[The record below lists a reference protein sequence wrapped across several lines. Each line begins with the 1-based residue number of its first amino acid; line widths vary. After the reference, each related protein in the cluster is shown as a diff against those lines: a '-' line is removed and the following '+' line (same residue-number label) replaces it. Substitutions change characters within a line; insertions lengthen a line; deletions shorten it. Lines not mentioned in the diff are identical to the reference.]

1 MSKQDKAQE
10 QTQDSS
16 QQQQE
21 AAAKQEAAADA
32 QAQKTGTAKT
42 DTATSHKE
50 ELADTEAEQAAEK
63 ETKKGKG
70 FFKSN
75 SAKYKEQISELE
87 AEVAELKDKN
97 LRLYAEFEN
106 LRKRTARERLE
117 LIQSANKE
125 MIETLLPIID
135 DIDRA
140 EEVYDKTEDL
150 EAYKEGF
157 DLIVQK
163 LRKLLSQKGLQAM
176 DSKEKDFDP
185 EWHEAIAEIPA
196 PNEEL
201 KGKVLDV
208 TEKGYLLNDKI
219 IRYAKV
225 VVGK

>member
-1 MSKQDKAQE
+1 MNKEEKLTQEEQEAKAAPEGQPE
-10 QTQDSS
+10 ESTASAEETTQDT
-16 QQQQE
+16 QE
-21 AAAKQEAAADA
+21 ESAD
-32 QAQKTGTAKT
+32 
-42 DTATSHKE
+42 E
-50 ELADTEAEQAAEK
+50 EDK
-63 ETKKGKG
+63 KKGKG
-70 FFKSN
+70 FFKS
-75 SAKYKEQISELE
+75 SKSKYKEQIEELE
-87 AEVAELKDKN
+87 GEVAELKDKN

-106 LRKRTARERLE
+106 LRKRTAKEKLE
-117 LIQSANKE
+117 LMATASKGLMEA
-125 MIETLLPIID
+125 LLPVVD

-140 EEVYDKTEDL
+140 EDAFEKTKDL
-150 EAYKEGF
+150 EAYQQGF

-163 LRKLLSQKGLQAM
+163 LRRVLEQQGLQPM

-196 PNEEL
+196 PNDEL